1 MQRGIFKKL
10 TYEDKFDRAY
20 ACWVKNNPRAWAWW
34 KRKNRKEA
42 RHKLKKELRS
52 EIDEQKEVGNNAIN
66 KHDMVG
72 DSQ

>member
-42 RHKLKKELRS
+42 RRKLKRELRV
-52 EIDEQKEVGNNAIN
+52 DLYRYYQN
-66 KHDMVG
+66 DMNGV
-72 DSQ
+72 